1 MIIEVMLDGILNGPS
16 LLQKFW
22 QLLLLRLQVRIAT
35 NMHLIDED
43 VWNSALVTD
52 LLQSVLNCCSV
63 LDLIELDGVEV
74 GTQLRQQLLG
84 CPTVWA
90 VRLAKDGDG
99 IVVDDALSFG
109 LCGGHGCWAL
119 DAMEELA

>member
-1 MIIEVMLDGILNGPS
+1 MLDGILNGTS

-35 NMHLIDED
+35 NMYLIDED

-52 LLQSVLNCCSV
+52 LLQGVLNGRSV
-63 LDLIELDGVEV
+63 LDLIKLDGVEV
-74 GTQLRQQLLG
+74 GTQLSQQLLG
-84 CPTVWA
+84 RPTVWA
-90 VRLAKDGDG
+90 VRLAKDGDS

-109 LCGGHGCWAL
+109 LRGGHGCWAL